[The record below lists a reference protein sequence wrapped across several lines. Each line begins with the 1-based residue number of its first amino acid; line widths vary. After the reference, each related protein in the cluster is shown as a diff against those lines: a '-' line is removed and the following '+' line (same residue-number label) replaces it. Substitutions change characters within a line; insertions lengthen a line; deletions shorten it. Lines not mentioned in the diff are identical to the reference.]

1 MKILQWFLLAISFF
15 FFAPTSS
22 AQAPSTAI
30 HRVFLTSNF
39 ADIPSDQ
46 TKQYAD
52 ALDAFLKTN
61 TTEFTVIHNGDL
73 TDYRNKSV
81 VDWDKE
87 AERIGT
93 LLGSATIPN
102 SKHILV
108 PGDRDWLHSGKG
120 GWKYVKKLE
129 KLVEKNKAEGVFW
142 TPGKGCLGPK
152 SKKLA
157 DHLLLIVINTQWWN
171 HPYDKPGPT
180 DADCKISRDADFLE
194 ELEDIIE
201 EAGNTN
207 IILAGHFPL
216 ESNGPYGGHST
227 LKQHLLPLPVIGSLY
242 TSYRKNVGTEVDI
255 SNERFA
261 HIREKLQE
269 IVEETPQ
276 LIYISGHE
284 QNMEILHEGENFH
297 INSGAAFTS
306 SFVRKSPHTVFKS
319 KIPGLIE
326 LIYHPD
332 GKIEYQVHQYRE
344 QAFQL
349 GEKATLFQASCEPS
363 PDQTAVNRAYV
374 PCAQEAI
381 ADSESNFNFPQEVSL
396 VAGAE
401 YEINGFTQLFMGK
414 LYRDAWT
421 TTIEVPILDLGKT
434 LGGLKPLERGGGAQT
449 QSLKLGATN
458 GKEYV
463 FRSVNKN
470 PIQALP
476 NDLKTDFFS
485 YLARQSTATQ
495 NPYGALAAAK
505 LLDHTAILHARPKL
519 YALPDDPRLGI
530 YREEFAD
537 MLGMLEDRPKK
548 PKKGKAGSFDA
559 DEILRSYQLFTKLY
573 DDHDNQMDKEAL
585 LNARVFDIWAGD
597 RGRHEENFKWAGF
610 KQEKGT
616 LYRPIPRD
624 RDHIFSRLN
633 GLLPWIIDQPWGL
646 PFFENFGYK
655 IKDIRSLNYSARHLD
670 RSLLADASRED
681 WLVASRQL
689 QATFSDEIIEEAM
702 QAMPQEIY
710 EGSSK
715 EIAAQLAQ
723 RREDL
728 DKYIEEYYLLL
739 AKEVD
744 IWGSN
749 EREYFDIVR
758 QADGSV
764 SVSVYDLASFK
775 KAVKGEK
782 ELYQRTFYPKETKEI
797 RVYGLGSKDVFR
809 ISGESQKSIRVRV
822 FGGDGE
828 DAIEDVSLVKS
839 GGKKTLIYEKNK
851 KSSVEMGTE
860 GKIMKPE
867 NKDFYDYQRK
877 IFTYNSYLPIPSLSY
892 NGTEGLGIG
901 WGYNFTRQK
910 FGKEGYSSKHSFGA
924 SVNIPTGFQINY
936 SSRFHHVLGKWD
948 VQTAAVVDFP
958 NPNTNFFG
966 IGNESPLDAK
976 LFAQN
981 FYRSRHDTYYFQAG
995 VIRDFYQRSSFSIL
1009 AHFENNGLTK
1019 ANSPSFF
1026 DADIDLY
1033 GINPVSIGLLKFAL
1047 NLDFRDDKYFPK
1059 TGMRVFLSHQN
1070 GFATKSGKEQNLIG
1084 ISEATIEGYI
1094 STKSK
1099 HPLTLGAK
1107 IGVSDSYGAI
1117 PFYQKIRLG
1126 QTNNL
1131 KGYYNDR
1138 FIGDAAAY
1146 LNSELRFRVG
1156 TLKNA
1161 VIPIEFGLTAFYDRG
1176 RVFED
1181 GVDAELWHQG
1191 YGFGIYLLPV
1201 YSQVTVNLS
1210 VGFSEEASGL
1220 ILFRFGSLLN

>member
-1 MKILQWFLLAISFF
+1 MKIVHCFLLVLSISFF
-15 FFAPTSS
+15 YSTSLAQPTAP
-22 AQAPSTAI
+22 AI

-39 ADIPSDQ
+39 ADIPSAETQ
-46 TKQYAD
+46 KYAD
-52 ALDAFLKTN
+52 ALDAFLKN
-61 TTEFTVIHNGDL
+61 KDSNFTFIHNGDL
-73 TDYRNKSV
+73 TDYRTKSD

-87 AERIGT
+87 AERINT
-93 LLGSATIPN
+93 LLASAKLPN

-129 KLVEKNKAEGVFW
+129 KLVEENKADGIYW

-152 SKKLA
+152 SKTLS
-157 DHLLLIVINTQWWN
+157 DHVLLIVINTQWWN

-227 LKQHLLPLPVIGSLY
+227 LKQHLLPLPVIGSFY
-242 TSYRKNVGTEVDI
+242 TSYRKNIGTPVDI

-261 HIREKLQE
+261 HIRKKLQE

-284 QNMEILHEGENFH
+284 QNMEILHEGENFL
-297 INSGAAFTS
+297 INSGAAFAT
-306 SFVRKSPHTVFKS
+306 SFVRNAPHTLFKS
-319 KIPGLIE
+319 KAPGLIE

-332 GKIEYQVHQYRE
+332 GKVEYQIHEYQE
-344 QAFQL
+344 QGFQAK
-349 GEKATLFQASCEPS
+349 EKAVLLSASCEAPEGEI
-363 PDQTAVNRAYV
+363 AVNRAYV
-374 PCAQEAI
+374 PCAQEVSDI
-381 ADSESNFNFPQEVSL
+381 AESNFSFPAEIGV

-401 YEINGFTQLFMGK
+401 YKVNGFGQLFLGK

-421 TTIEVPILDLGKT
+421 TSIEVPSLDLGKT
-434 LGGLKPLERGGGAQT
+434 LGGLTPLERGGGAQT
-449 QSLKLGATN
+449 QSLKLRAID

-505 LLDHTAILHARPKL
+505 LLDYTEILHARPKL

-530 YREEFAD
+530 YRAEFAG

-548 PKKGKAGSFDA
+548 PKKGKPGSFDA

-573 DDHDNQMDKEAL
+573 DDHDNQMDREAL

-610 KQEKGT
+610 EQEEGI

-633 GLLPWIIDQPWGL
+633 GLLPWIIDRPWGL
-646 PFFENFGYK
+646 PFFEDFGYE

-670 RSLLADASRED
+670 RSLLTDASRED
-681 WLVASRQL
+681 WLAATKRL

-702 QAMPQEIY
+702 QAMPLEIY
-710 EGSSK
+710 ENSSR
-715 EIAAQLAQ
+715 EIAAQLVQ
-723 RREDL
+723 RRKDL
-728 DKYIEEYYLLL
+728 DRYIEEYYLLL

-758 QADGSV
+758 HADGSV
-764 SVSVYDLASFK
+764 SVAVFDLASFK
-775 KAVKGEK
+775 KEEKGKK
-782 ELYQRTFYPKETKEI
+782 ELYRRTFYPKETKEI
-797 RVYGLGSKDVFR
+797 RVYGLGSKDVFK
-809 ISGESQKSIRVRV
+809 ISGEAPKSIRLRV

-828 DAIEDVSLVKS
+828 DAIEDASKVK
-839 GGKKTLIYEKNK
+839 GGMKKTLVYERNK
-851 KSSVEMGTE
+851 DSKVDLGSE
-860 GKIMKPE
+860 GKRMKPE
-867 NKDFYDYQRK
+867 NKNYYDYQRK
-877 IFTYNSYLPIPSLSY
+877 IFTYHSYLPIPSLSY
-892 NGTEGLGIG
+892 NGTEGFGIG

-910 FGKEGYSSKHSFGA
+910 FGKEDYSSKHKIGA
-924 SVNIPTGFQINY
+924 SINIPTGFQINY
-936 SSRFHHVLGKWD
+936 ASRFHHLIGKWD
-948 VQTAAVVDFP
+948 VETAAVVDFP

-966 IGNESPLDAK
+966 IGNESTVDK
-976 LFAQN
+976 DLFQQN
-981 FYRSRHDTYYFQAG
+981 FYRSRHDTYYLQAG
-995 VIRDFYQRSSFSIL
+995 LVRDFYQRSYFS
-1009 AHFENNGLTK
+1009 AHAYFESNGLTK
-1019 ANSPSFF
+1019 ADSPSFF
-1026 DADIDLY
+1026 DADFDLY
-1033 GINPVSIGLLKFAL
+1033 GLHPTQMALLKLAL

-1059 TGMRVFLSHQN
+1059 TGMRLYLSHQN
-1070 GFATKSGKEQNLIG
+1070 GLATNSGREDNWIG
-1084 ISEATIEGYI
+1084 ISAASIEGYI
-1094 STKSK
+1094 STRGKR
-1099 HPLTLGAK
+1099 PLTLGAK
-1107 IGVSDSYGAI
+1107 IGASDSYGEI
-1117 PFYQKIRLG
+1117 PFYNRIRLG
-1126 QTNNL
+1126 QTTNL
-1131 KGYYNDR
+1131 KGFYNDR

-1156 TLKNA
+1156 TIKNA
-1161 VIPIEFGLTAFYDRG
+1161 LIPLELGLTAFYDRG

-1181 GVDAELWHQG
+1181 GVDSDLWHDG

-1201 YSQVTVNLS
+1201 YSQVTLNLS

-1220 ILFRFGSLLN
+1220 ILFRFGSLLR